1 MKVAKKNM
9 FTIPT
14 DNPTIEELIV
24 RFARRGYRVEFSY
37 NPLANA
43 IFVYVV
49 SGTTKLCISRMVDIN
64 TVEDIPGSL
73 TLEMLNMWREL
84 IKKEV
89 L

>member
-9 FTIPT
+9 FTVPT
-14 DNPTIEELIV
+14 DSPTIEELIV

-49 SGTTKLCISRMVDIN
+49 SGTTKTCISRLVNID
-64 TVEDIPGSL
+64 TVEDVPGSL
-73 TLEMLNMWREL
+73 TLELLCMWREL